1 MNKMAMGVVA
11 LTAVLA
17 SPMAMA
23 EDIIVQANETKSIT
37 STPTEQP
44 ESAEI
49 HGTLT
54 VSGAPWWRDLPP
66 MGGHVVVKVAPGGA
80 SYRVF
85 TLSPYD
91 EELRVTGVWNGV
103 SGQPQKADA
112 RP

>member
-49 HGTLT
+49 HGTWT
-54 VSGAPWWRDLPP
+54 VSGGAVVARFAADGRARGRKGCAGRRVLPCL
-66 MGGHVVVKVAPGGA
+66 HALAV
-80 SYRVF
+80 
-85 TLSPYD
+85 
-91 EELRVTGVWNGV
+91 
-103 SGQPQKADA
+103 
-112 RP
+112 